1 MTTIDSQ
8 TLRAGE
14 YPNTVR
20 VRHHSFISDVGAATG
35 GQDTGPGPHDL
46 FDTALATCK
55 AMTAMWYA
63 KRHGIPLERVES
75 HVESDDSQ
83 ERAGVYR
90 MRVRVELFGPMTDDQ
105 RAQVH
110 RAIAACPIHKLMT
123 TSEVQVQI
131 DVEPAAAV

>member
-14 YPNTVR
+14 YPSTVR
-20 VRHHSFISDVGAATG
+20 VRNHSFTSDVGAATG

-46 FDTALATCK
+46 FDAALATCK

-83 ERAGVYR
+83 ERAGAYR

-123 TSEVQVQI
+123 TSDVQI
-131 DVEPAAAV
+131 EVVAPVAG